1 MLKIEWK
8 QSAKKDFIAIV
19 EYISQENLLAA
30 ETFIE
35 VVETSL
41 ELLKAHPKAG
51 KTGRVKKTLEF
62 VVSSNYIIVYQLSA
76 DRLIILALLHAKR
89 QWP

>member
-19 EYISQENLLAA
+19 EYISQRNLLAA

-35 VVETSL
+35 VVENTSFVTRQ
-41 ELLKAHPKAG
+41 EAVVIIFTKKARKVARP
-51 KTGRVKKTLEF
+51 
-62 VVSSNYIIVYQLSA
+62 S
-76 DRLIILALLHAKR
+76 
-89 QWP
+89 

>member
-35 VVETSL
+35 VVEDSL

-51 KTGRVKKTLEF
+51 KIVK
-62 VVSSNYIIVYQLSA
+62 
-76 DRLIILALLHAKR
+76 
-89 QWP
+89 PG

>member
-35 VVETSL
+35 VVENTS
-41 ELLKAHPKAG
+41 
-51 KTGRVKKTLEF
+51 F
-62 VVSSNYIIVYQLSA
+62 VTRQEAVALS
-76 DRLIILALLHAKR
+76 
-89 QWP
+89 WW

>member
-19 EYISQENLLAA
+19 EYISQENLLTA

-35 VVETSL
+35 VVENSL

-51 KTGRVKKTLEF
+51 KIGSGHKS
-62 VVSSNYIIVYQLSA
+62 VVVI
-76 DRLIILALLHAKR
+76 
-89 QWP
+89 

>member
-1 MLKIEWK
+1 VLKIEWK

-35 VVETSL
+35 VVENTSFVTRQ
-41 ELLKAHPKAG
+41 EAVVIIFTKKARK
-51 KTGRVKKTLEF
+51 
-62 VVSSNYIIVYQLSA
+62 VV
-76 DRLIILALLHAKR
+76 R
-89 QWP
+89 PC

>member
-35 VVETSL
+35 VVENTSFVTRQ
-41 ELLKAHPKAG
+41 EAVVIIFTKKARK
-51 KTGRVKKTLEF
+51 
-62 VVSSNYIIVYQLSA
+62 VV
-76 DRLIILALLHAKR
+76 R
-89 QWP
+89 PC

>member
-35 VVETSL
+35 VVENTSFVTRQ
-41 ELLKAHPKAG
+41 EAVVIIFTKKARK
-51 KTGRVKKTLEF
+51 
-62 VVSSNYIIVYQLSA
+62 VVRPS
-76 DRLIILALLHAKR
+76 
-89 QWP
+89 

>member
-35 VVETSL
+35 VVENSL

-51 KTGRVKKTLEF
+51 KIGRVKKTLEF
-62 VVSSNYIIVYQLSA
+62 VVSSNYIIVYQLSTG
-76 DRLIILALLHAKR
+76 RLIILALLHAKR